1 MKLLSVSVLI
11 ALGILMLS
19 ACQIAQKDL
28 SDFFRKW
35 GFKVDESV
43 YTAISDLNLPAPT
56 QDLTALRD

>member
-1 MKLLSVSVLI
+1 MRYF
-11 ALGILMLS
+11 MLS